1 MFLCCLVT
9 LSGFQSKFLKL
20 VEELIRMNDGFLADL
35 ACFVG
40 NPGIICFFTILV
52 PSQFLC
58 YVLETCRNSN
68 MCHD

>member
-1 MFLCCLVT
+1 M
-9 LSGFQSKFLKL
+9 K
-20 VEELIRMNDGFLADL
+20 DGFLADL

-58 YVLETCRNSN
+58 YEINLYLRHVETVICAMTNVPFCLLE
-68 MCHD
+68 